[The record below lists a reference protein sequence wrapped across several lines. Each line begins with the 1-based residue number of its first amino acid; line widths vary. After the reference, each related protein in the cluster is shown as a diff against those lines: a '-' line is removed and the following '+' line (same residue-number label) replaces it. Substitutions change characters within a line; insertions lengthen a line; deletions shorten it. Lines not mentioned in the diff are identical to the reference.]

1 MFFSYLFLL
10 YNMDRT
16 GENVMKLSKLL
27 FICLPLSGA
36 ILAGCNSGNN
46 NNNPK
51 KEVFEE
57 ARKESLFELGKTT
70 GYEIKGTI
78 TENEKVTHYTA
89 AMKRDILYLHFQEVS
104 GGGWNYMACQL
115 SSEGKAISRTY
126 KNDLTPFGDSQTR
139 DGEAFKLCFNTSVD
153 PFYEASKPAICNNSK
168 YVGDETILGMNACK
182 FQYEEDLGVSTQLI
196 TSYVEETYGLTLKIT
211 TQYVKGQEVTTAK
224 EMIITSIKKGSD
236 VVIPSFEF

>member
-1 MFFSYLFLL
+1 
-10 YNMDRT
+10 MDRT

-27 FICLPLSGA
+27 FVCLPLSGA
-36 ILAGCNSGNN
+36 ILSGCNSGSNN
-46 NNNPK
+46 DNPK

-89 AMKRDILYLHFQEVS
+89 AMKGDILYLHFQEVS

-115 SSEGKAISRTY
+115 SNDGKAISRTY

-153 PFYEASKPAICNNSK
+153 PFYEASKPAISNNSK
-168 YVGDETILGMNACK
+168 YVEDETILGMNACK
-182 FQYEEDLGVSTQLI
+182 FQYKEDLGVSTQLI

-224 EMIITSIKKGSD
+224 EMNITSIKKGSD
-236 VVIPSFEF
+236 VVIPNFEF